1 MNECGLKDRLFI
13 DKKRLASIHHR
24 PGEAVTS
31 GTATKTWPLL
41 ITQNDLHLSEKS
53 DQCDEIS
60 VSVDVFESE
69 REQLPVLAT
78 KTYLQRAA
86 IVEED
91 ECNLINKDD
100 FEEREQSQSTINLF
114 IVHKFMEKTL
124 SRFPF

>member
-1 MNECGLKDRLFI
+1 M
-13 DKKRLASIHHR
+13 
-24 PGEAVTS
+24 
-31 GTATKTWPLL
+31 
-41 ITQNDLHLSEKS
+41 SEKS

-114 IVHKFMEKTL
+114 IVHTFMEKTL
-124 SRFPF
+124 FEISFIDTFFLICKESILIVQLLIY